1 MKAVTL
7 LILLALSGCATTPQP
22 TYEWRHMVHSDTA
35 QLARDKA
42 QCDYEATLATASYAP
57 NSRGYRTSFG
67 ASLADAVAVGQRQG
81 ELIALCLKTRGYALY
96 PII

>member
-1 MKAVTL
+1 MKAVLITL
-7 LILLALSGCATTPQP
+7 LIALSAGCATQP
-22 TYEWRHMVHSDTA
+22 AYEWRHTGHNDAA

-42 QCDYEATLATASYAP
+42 QCDYEATLATANFAP

-81 ELIALCLKTRGYALY
+81 ELIALCLKARGYALY
-96 PII
+96 PI